1 MTELFESDIIK
12 TFSGKQVLITGG
24 AGYIATKLVQLL
36 RNVDCRIIRLDR
48 PDAVFSDV
56 EGKARIDNIS
66 GDIRVSDVWGKVLD
80 KTDFVFHFAAQ
91 TSTYTANENPVADAE
106 INVSPMLNLLETCR
120 KKKTKPIV
128 LFSSTVTV
136 IGLPSKLPVDEN
148 CTGEPVTVYDL
159 HKLIAEKYLNYYI
172 SQGAVSGAVLRLSN
186 VYGPGP
192 KSSKSDRG
200 ILNLMIRKA
209 LAAETL
215 TVYGQGDYLRDYVYV
230 EDVARAFIMAAIKN
244 KNTNGR
250 YFVIGSGQGHT
261 ITEAVNLV
269 ADRTAVKTG
278 RRVEVI
284 HIEPQS
290 PQSPIE
296 MRNFVADSG
305 QFSSATGWKANVSL
319 IEGIDRTIE
328 GY

>member
-1 MTELFESDIIK
+1 MTELFESNIIK
-12 TFSGKQVLITGG
+12 TFSGKQILITGG

-48 PDAVFSDV
+48 SDAAFSGV
-56 EGKARIDNIS
+56 EGKAQIDDIS
-66 GDIRVSDVWGKVLD
+66 VDIRACDVWGKVLD

-91 TSTYTANENPVADAE
+91 TSTYAANENPVADAE
-106 INVSPMLNLLETCR
+106 INVLPLLHLLETCR
-120 KKKTKPIV
+120 KKGVKPIV

-136 IGLPSKLPVDEN
+136 IGLAGKLPVNES

-159 HKLIAEKYLNYYI
+159 HKLMAEKYLNYYVN
-172 SQGAVSGAVLRLSN
+172 QGAVSGAVLRLSN

-200 ILNLMIRKA
+200 ILNLMVRKA
-209 LAAETL
+209 LAGETL
-215 TVYGQGDYLRDYVYV
+215 TVYGQGNCLRDYVYI
-230 EDVARAFIMAAIKN
+230 EDVARAFLMAAIN
-244 KNTNGR
+244 IKNTNGR

-261 ITEAVNLV
+261 ICEAVNLV
-269 ADRTAVKTG
+269 ADRAAVKTG

-305 QFSSATGWKANVSL
+305 QFTAATGWKAEVSL
-319 IEGIDRTIE
+319 IEGIDRKIE
-328 GY
+328 SY